1 MTRASRI
8 SRRAFTLTE
17 ILVVIAIIAV
27 LASLTTAAVIAVVG
41 RQKVNNTT
49 NTIKVV
55 NTVLQKHW
63 QYVIDEAKKDAAA
76 GLISQAVINMAGGPA
91 QDPTGERAQVLWI
104 KFRLMEAFPQAYADI
119 GWPATATYPAPG
131 YVPFVYTQ
139 DGSGNYYIP
148 PGQQRYIAAYQKVLQ
163 QNLKTPPTSP
173 NPPTAI
179 NQATES
185 AACLLMAL
193 SVNRGSNAALTQDQ
207 IGYAVADADGDG
219 VKEFVDAWSPQS
231 PLAPIKFTRFDTTAP
246 NPATSGKTVTFADP
260 VDPDGTLMNGLW
272 YPNSAGCVLFQKQF
286 GYAIETTPG
295 AASYVIPS
303 ITSTGGGTPI
313 ISYNLR

>member
-55 NTVLQKHW
+55 NAVLQKHW
-63 QYVIDEAKKDAAA
+63 QYVIDEAKQDIAN
-76 GLISQAVINMAGGPA
+76 GLVSPAVTNMAQP
-91 QDPTGERAQVLWI
+91 DSTGERAQVLWI
-104 KFRLMEAFPQAYADI
+104 KFRLMEAFPQSYAEI
-119 GWPATATYPAPG
+119 GTAAAPPWF
-131 YVPFVYTQ
+131 YQADPF
-139 DGSGNYYIP
+139 GNGPYIP
-148 PGQQRYIAAYQKVLQ
+148 PAQQKNIAAYQK
-163 QNLKTPPTSP
+163 NLASPPYVAAS
-173 NPPTAI
+173 NS
-179 NQATES
+179 ATTQS

-193 SVNRGSNAALTQDQ
+193 SVNRKGVMLTQDQ
-207 IGYAVADADGDG
+207 IGFAVADTDGDG
-219 VKEFVDAWSPQS
+219 VKELVDAWTK
-231 PLAPIKFTRFDTTAP
+231 PLVFVRFDTSAGVQAV
-246 NPATSGKTVTFADP
+246 NPAASGGKNATFADP
-260 VDPDGTLMNGLW
+260 IDQDGTLINAPW
-272 YPNSAGCVLFQKQF
+272 YSSPNAYVAPNNARLFYESKVLLSPN
-286 GYAIETTPG
+286 AIETAPG
-295 AASYVIPS
+295 SGTANYVIPS